1 MDLEVEEV
9 EEKSENARCAHMY
22 NCISDALDAL
32 DGGMKFWRE
41 MRNLELTPKASD
53 DFMPD
58 KLNALIYSN

>member
-1 MDLEVEEV
+1 
-9 EEKSENARCAHMY
+9 MY

-32 DGGMKFWRE
+32 DGGMKFWKE